1 MRNASVFCLEKQ
13 DIYFIK
19 KCVDFDFISLIH
31 SYVYIHIVLLYQE
44 LYLQDSCNNV
54 SMPQLHSENQHC
66 TVI

>member
-13 DIYFIK
+13 DIYFK
-19 KCVDFDFISLIH
+19 KSCVDFDFISLIH
-31 SYVYIHIVLLYQE
+31 SYFNIHIVLMYQE
-44 LYLQDSCNNV
+44 LYLQDSSNNV